1 MMKLPALPPSIAG
14 LFKRKTAAEKLAEKH
29 AGKPEP
35 AGPKKP
41 LIDFQQ
47 LAMDFK
53 TLDPKDPGLWP
64 LAPRVVILFSLFAA
78 LLAAAWGFGA
88 IGWSVQLEELE
99 AKKQQEIKLKDDWL
113 GKKKQAVNLDE
124 YRRQLAEIDRSFG
137 ALLKQLPN
145 KAEMGDMLVDIN
157 KAAQSRGLAVELFK
171 PGGEAAREFYAEV
184 PITLNLT
191 GSYHDI
197 GAFTGDI
204 AKLPRIV
211 TLNDINLTANKND
224 STLALRTT
232 VKTFRY
238 LDEAELANQK
248 KAQQASKG
256 GRK

>member
-1 MMKLPALPPSIAG
+1 MMKLPTLPPKLAS
-14 LFKRKTAAEKLAEKH
+14 LFKRKTAAERLAEKQ
-29 AGKPEP
+29 AAKAP
-35 AGPKKP
+35 AEASAPKRP

-64 LAPRVVILFSLFAA
+64 LAPRIVILFGLFGG
-78 LLAAAWGFGA
+78 LIAAAWGFGA

-99 AKKQQEIKLKDDWL
+99 SKKQEESKHKEDWL

-157 KAAQSRGLAVELFK
+157 KAAQARGLAVELFR
-171 PGGEAAREFYAEV
+171 PGGEAPREFYAEV

-197 GAFTGDI
+197 GSFTGDL
-204 AKLPRIV
+204 ARLPRIV
-211 TLNDINLTANKND
+211 TLNDVSLTVGPNQA
-224 STLALRTT
+224 LAMRTT
-232 VKTFRY
+232 AKTFRY
-238 LDEAELANQK
+238 LDENEIASQRKGK
-248 KAQQASKG
+248 K
-256 GRK
+256 

>member
-1 MMKLPALPPSIAG
+1 MMKLPALPPAIAG
-14 LFKRKTAAEKLAEKH
+14 LFKRKSAAEKLADKH
-29 AGKPEP
+29 AAKPEP
-35 AGPKKP
+35 AAPKKP
-41 LIDFQQ
+41 LLDFQQ

-64 LAPRVVILFSLFAA
+64 LAPRIVILLSLFVA
-78 LLAAAWGFGA
+78 LIAAAWGFGA

-99 AKKQQEIKLKDDWL
+99 AKKQQEGKLKEDWL

-171 PGGEAAREFYAEV
+171 PGGEAPREFYAEV

-197 GAFTGDI
+197 GAFAGDI
-204 AKLPRIV
+204 AKLPRVV
-211 TLNDINLTANKND
+211 TLNDINVSANAPP
-224 STLALRTT
+224 STTLALRTT

-238 LDEAELANQK
+238 LDDAEMANLK
-248 KAQQASKG
+248 KQATKG
-256 GRK
+256 AKK

>member
-1 MMKLPALPPSIAG
+1 MKLPSLSS
-14 LFKRKTAAEKLAEKH
+14 LFKRKTATERMAEMQAVKA
-29 AGKPEP
+29 EP
-35 AGPKKP
+35 AMPKPP

-47 LAMDFK
+47 LAADFK

-64 LAPRVVILFSLFAA
+64 LAPRIVILIGLFAG
-78 LLAAAWGFGA
+78 LIAAAWGFGA

-99 AKKQQEIKLKDDWL
+99 AMRNQEATHKEDWRKKKQ
-113 GKKKQAVNLDE
+113 QAVNLDE

-157 KAAQSRGLAVELFK
+157 KAAQARGLAVELFK
-171 PGGEAAREFYAEV
+171 PGGEAPREFYAEV

-211 TLNDINLTANKND
+211 TLNDINLSMNTNGSMSLKTTA
-224 STLALRTT
+224 
-232 VKTFRY
+232 KTFRY
-238 LDEAELANQK
+238 LDDTELASQK
-248 KAQQASKG
+248 KQAKKG
-256 GRK
+256 KK

>member
-1 MMKLPALPPSIAG
+1 MKLPSLSS
-14 LFKRKTAAEKLAEKH
+14 LLNRKSAAERVAERQ
-29 AGKPEP
+29 APKPEAAP
-35 AGPKKP
+35 PKPP

-64 LAPRVVILFSLFAA
+64 LAPRIVILTSMFLA
-78 LLAAAWGFGA
+78 LMATAWGFGA

-99 AKKQQEIKLKDDWL
+99 AKKSQEAKHKEDWL
-113 GKKKQAVNLDE
+113 SKKKQAVNLDE

-157 KAAQSRGLAVELFK
+157 KAAQARGLLIELFK
-171 PGGEAAREFYAEV
+171 PGGEAPREFYAEV
-184 PITLNLT
+184 PITLNLV

-197 GAFTGDI
+197 GAFSGDL

-211 TLNDINLTANKND
+211 TLNDINLTANSNA
-224 STLALRTT
+224 TLALKTT
-232 VKTFRY
+232 AKTFRY
-238 LDEAELANQK
+238 LDESELANQR
-248 KAQQASKG
+248 KAQQAAKAG
-256 GRK
+256 KK